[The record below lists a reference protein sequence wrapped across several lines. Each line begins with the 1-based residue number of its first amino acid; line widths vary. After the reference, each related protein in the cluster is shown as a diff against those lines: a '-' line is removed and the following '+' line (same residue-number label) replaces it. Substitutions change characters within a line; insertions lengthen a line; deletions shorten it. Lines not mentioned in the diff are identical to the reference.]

1 MPMRKMSEFTSLA
14 APLPENNI
22 DTDVIFPAR
31 FLLILAKEG
40 VGQYA
45 FHERRK
51 GAGSD
56 FVLDRPPYDKAEILV
71 TGSNFGTG
79 SSREQAVWTL
89 ADLGIRCVIARSFGE
104 IFFSNCYKNGVLPI
118 VLGEDAMLA
127 VEAAANAA
135 EQITVDLPN
144 ECLRLANGTQI
155 AFTIEPYRKQA
166 LMAGL
171 DEVGMILTQDLA
183 AIEAY
188 ESRRKLNTP
197 WVTAG
202 SEQLELHSGND

>member
-1 MPMRKMSEFTSLA
+1 MPMKKMSEFTSIA

-31 FLLILAKEG
+31 FLLILSKEG
-40 VGQYA
+40 VGKYA

-51 GAGSD
+51 GAGSV

-118 VLGEDAMLA
+118 VLGDDAMPA

-144 ECLRLANGTQI
+144 ECLRLANGTEI

-171 DEVGMILTQDLA
+171 DEVGMILTEDLA

-202 SEQLELHSGND
+202 SEQLVLQSGND

>member
-1 MPMRKMSEFTSLA
+1 M
-14 APLPENNI
+14 
-22 DTDVIFPAR
+22 
-31 FLLILAKEG
+31 
-40 VGQYA
+40 
-45 FHERRK
+45 
-51 GAGSD
+51 
-56 FVLDRPPYDKAEILV
+56 LDRPPYDKAEILV